1 MYIQEVDIYSSVNA
15 CNFPHTKQG
24 HVGSLDVSFCIRKD
38 VKSIMVVFFA
48 TSHSLLGFKSHPL
61 GRKKKAVLGSAVGMN
76 PVDKGRCLLWVMG
89 ENYGLPLSW
98 ICY

>member
-1 MYIQEVDIYSSVNA
+1 M
-15 CNFPHTKQG
+15 
-24 HVGSLDVSFCIRKD
+24 GSLDVICFNRRD
-38 VKSIMVVFFA
+38 VKSITVVFFA
-48 TSHSLLGFKSHPL
+48 ASHSLLGFKIHPL
-61 GRKKKAVLGSAVGMN
+61 GRKKKVGLGSAVGVN